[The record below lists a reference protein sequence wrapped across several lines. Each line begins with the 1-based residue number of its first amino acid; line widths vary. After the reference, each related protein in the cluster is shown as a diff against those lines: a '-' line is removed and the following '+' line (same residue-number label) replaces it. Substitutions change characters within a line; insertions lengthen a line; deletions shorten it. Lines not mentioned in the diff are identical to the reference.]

1 MTTNGLFVMVALSIL
16 VGCTSGEPASVP
28 TPVESTIV
36 LQKEAEK
43 AKADQP
49 TKARMQKAVL
59 IGGCQQ
65 ACEDYKQ
72 SFRSYLSAA
81 FRGESGQHTIPF
93 LETSEMIH
101 NGKKRGSEWVELWR
115 AGNLEQRKDE
125 IAAFAKEV
133 HGWVE
138 LSNSDDLE
146 VSLVNQVTFSEDD
159 GPGFLAFYKPPSRVV
174 GDSELKEWRFRIQ
187 KRGWEWLISE
197 MTTRSPGP

>member
-1 MTTNGLFVMVALSIL
+1 MKGNGLLVLLVLSL
-16 VGCTSGEPASVP
+16 PLGCTSGENDSASS
-28 TPVESTIV
+28 PVESTVV
-36 LQKEAEK
+36 LQEETEEPKAEQ
-43 AKADQP
+43 AI
-49 TKARMQKAVL
+49 KARIQKAVL
-59 IGGCQQ
+59 IGGCKQ

-72 SFRSYLSAA
+72 GFRSYLSAA
-81 FRGESGQHTIPF
+81 FRGEGGQHTLPF

-101 NGKKRGSEWVELWR
+101 NGKRRGSGWVELWR
-115 AGNLEQRKDE
+115 SGNLDQRKDE

-133 HGWVE
+133 HAWVG

-174 GDSELKEWRFRIQ
+174 GDLEMKEWRFRIQ

-197 MTTRSPGP
+197 ITTRSLDP